1 MNSCIKI
8 TKNDLILGMEVDFL
22 LIGQGLAG
30 TVLSFRLIKKGL
42 NVHLIDNANPNS
54 SSKIAAGLYNPVTG
68 RNLVK
73 TWKADA
79 LFKEIEPFYR
89 EMEALLGQQFVY
101 PTGIYRPFI
110 SFEEQNEWLA
120 KSADPQYDSFIDKV
134 YTASRYQGV
143 NDPFGGLLLKSS
155 GYIDTRK
162 LVNSFGEWLKEKNML
177 TNSSLD
183 EKDLRATREGF
194 WEYQGIKAKKVIF
207 ANGIQAREI
216 SLFNWIP
223 FIPVKG
229 EILTVKQNFISSE
242 IINRGVFRIDL
253 DNGVGKVG
261 STYNNAAVDLS
272 PTEKGKNEILDKLK
286 QLINAEVEE
295 IIDHQVGI
303 RPGIR
308 DRKPVLGKHP
318 SEESVYIFG
327 GFGAKG
333 VSLVPYLSNQMMN
346 LLICGEEPEKE
357 VNINRFFKYI

>member
-30 TVLSFRLIKKGL
+30 TVLSYKLIQKGL
-42 NVHLIDNANPNS
+42 KVHLIDDGDPKS
-54 SSKIAAGLYNPVTG
+54 SSKIAAGLFNPVTG

-79 LFKEIEPFYR
+79 LFKEIQPFYR
-89 EMEALLGQQFVY
+89 DMETLLGQEFVH
-101 PTGIYRPFI
+101 PIGIYRPFI

-120 KSADPQYDSFIDKV
+120 KSADPQYDAFIDKV
-134 YTASRYQGV
+134 YSKSRNQGV
-143 NDPFGGLLLKSS
+143 NDPFGGLLLKST

-162 LVNSFGEWLKEKNML
+162 LVNSYGTWLKDRGL
-177 TNSSLD
+177 ITNISLE
-183 EKDLRATREGF
+183 EKDLIFNRDGS
-194 WEYQGIKAKKVIF
+194 WEYKGIKAKKIIF
-207 ANGIQAREI
+207 ANGIQAGKN
-216 SLFNWIP
+216 SFFNWIP

-229 EILTVKQNFISSE
+229 EILTVQQDFTSSE
-242 IINRGVFRIDL
+242 IVNRGVFRIDL
-253 DNGVGKVG
+253 GKGVGKVG
-261 STYNNAAVDLS
+261 STYHNAAVDLS
-272 PTEKGKNEILDKLK
+272 PTEKGKKEILDKLH
-286 QLINAEVEE
+286 QLIDREVNE
-295 IIDHQVGI
+295 ILDHQVGV

-318 SEESVYIFG
+318 SKESVYIFG

-333 VSLVPYLSNQMMN
+333 VSLVPYLSNQMCN
-346 LLICGEEPEKE
+346 LLIFGEEPEKE

>member
-1 MNSCIKI
+1 
-8 TKNDLILGMEVDFL
+8 MEVDFL

-30 TVLSFRLIKKGL
+30 TVLSHRLIQKGL
-42 NVHLIDNANPNS
+42 KVHLIDDADPNS

-79 LFKEIEPFYR
+79 LFKEIEPFYHQI
-89 EMEALLGQQFVY
+89 EALLGQKFVH
-101 PTGIYRPFI
+101 PIGVYRPFI

-120 KSADPQYDSFIDKV
+120 KSADPQYDAFIDKV
-134 YTASRYQGV
+134 YSSSRHQGV
-143 NDPFGGLLLKSS
+143 NDPFGGLLLKST

-162 LVNSFGEWLKEKNML
+162 LVHSFGAWLKGKGML
-177 TNSSLD
+177 TNCSLE
-183 EKDLRATREGF
+183 EKDLRLTHDGH
-194 WEYQGIKAKKVIF
+194 WEYKGIKANKIVF
-207 ANGIQAREI
+207 ANGIQARE
-216 SLFNWIP
+216 SSFFNWIP

-229 EILTVKQNFISSE
+229 EILTVKQDFTSSE
-242 IINRGVFRIDL
+242 IVNRGVFRIDL
-253 DNGVGKVG
+253 GKGVGKVG
-261 STYNNAAVDLS
+261 STYINSEVNLS
-272 PTEKGKNEILDKLK
+272 PTEKGKKEILDKLE
-286 QLINAEVEE
+286 QLISKEVIE

-333 VSLVPYLSNQMMN
+333 VSLVPYLSNQMVN

>member
-1 MNSCIKI
+1 
-8 TKNDLILGMEVDFL
+8 MEVDFL

-30 TVLSFRLIKKGL
+30 TVLSYRLIQKGL
-42 NVHLIDNANPNS
+42 KVHLIDDADPNS

-79 LFKEIEPFYR
+79 LFKEIEPFYK
-89 EMEALLGQQFVY
+89 EMEALLGQQFVH
-101 PTGIYRPFI
+101 PIGIYRPFI

-120 KSADPQYDSFIDKV
+120 KSADPQYDAFIDKV
-134 YTASRYQGV
+134 YSASRHQGV
-143 NDPFGGLLLKSS
+143 NDPFGGLLLKST

-162 LVNSFGEWLKEKNML
+162 LVDSFGKWLIDKGML

-183 EKDLRATREGF
+183 EKDLILTKDGY
-194 WEYQGIKAKKVIF
+194 WEYEGIKAKKIVF
-207 ANGIQAREI
+207 TNGIQAREN
-216 SLFNWIP
+216 SYFNWIP

-229 EILTVKQNFISSE
+229 EILTVRQDFTSSE
-242 IINRGVFRIDL
+242 IVNRGVFRIDL
-253 DNGVGKVG
+253 GKGIGKVG
-261 STYNNAAVDLS
+261 STYNNAEINLS
-272 PTEKGKNEILDKLK
+272 PTEKGKKEILDKLK
-286 QLINAEVEE
+286 QLINESVVE

-333 VSLVPYLSNQMMN
+333 VSLVPYLSNQMVN